1 MEHIF
6 ASTCAGHCVVWDLRK
21 QSSIMTISDTV
32 SRVSINVS
40 FIYVFIILFVIF
52 SASYSYIPCG
62 IFLKSDW
69 WLTFKA
75 YYFLNIYSLRTWIIK
90 KRFNG
95 PLSLQLHKPYVNYQ
109 MKTSNVIWNPHVATQ
124 LLLSSDNDLTPWAQM
139 WDLRY
144 ATSPI
149 KTLEGHQRGVLKTA
163 WCIQDPNLLITAA
176 KDSK

>member
-1 MEHIF
+1 MSPSLLPGANTFHTCLYHLQANFLACGSSDSEVTVWDVTNLSAPIIPGKKLSLGADVTCVEFNRQVEHIF

-32 SRVSINVS
+32 SR
-40 FIYVFIILFVIF
+40 
-52 SASYSYIPCG
+52 
-62 IFLKSDW
+62 
-69 WLTFKA
+69 
-75 YYFLNIYSLRTWIIK
+75 
-90 KRFNG
+90 
-95 PLSLQLHKPYVNYQ
+95 

-163 WCIQDPNLLITAA
+163 WCVHDPNLLITTA